1 MILGSAF
8 LDVAVIRHD
17 RTILR
22 DQCVFPND
30 QNKDKKQR
38 LFCSVSISSDRQV

>member
-1 MILGSAF
+1 MMLSSVF

-22 DQCVFPND
+22 DQYVFPQD
-30 QNKDKKQR
+30 QNTDFMSLVLSDK
-38 LFCSVSISSDRQV
+38 ISSDRQV

>member
-1 MILGSAF
+1 MVLGSVL

-22 DQCVFPND
+22 DNVCFP
-30 QNKDKKQR
+30 
-38 LFCSVSISSDRQV
+38 QVKTKT

>member
-1 MILGSAF
+1 MMLGSVF

-22 DQCVFPND
+22 DQCVC
-30 QNKDKKQR
+30 R
-38 LFCSVSISSDRQV
+38 LFIK